1 MKNLHKKSNRGFT
14 LIELLVVISIISLLA
29 SVVLAAL
36 NSARSKARDAKRMS
50 DLHQIQL
57 ALELYYNA
65 NGSYPSSFC
74 ESVFIASQPGWNT
87 CWLNGLGNTVSPAY
101 IASLPNDPINSITTY
116 NWYSY
121 EYNTAPNNCLDISP
135 TYGSLGPGGYPGRYL
150 LTAKLENPKAGPNSC
165 ASPFSNQNDNPS
177 VNYYV
182 TNN

>member
-121 EYNTAPNNCLDISP
+121 LSNTTPNGCAIPVSAP
-135 TYGSLGPGGYPGRYL
+135 GSYMV
-150 LTAKLENPKAGPNSC
+150 TALLENPKAGPNSC
-165 ASPFSNQNDNPS
+165 VTPFSNQSDNPA